1 MEGYT
6 NFTKV
11 FADEV
16 KGTAIVGDVTG
27 NSDTA
32 SLATA
37 IDKVTPENAV
47 ASSLTTALAGDNNDL
62 VFTARTK
69 GVAGDNISIA
79 YVDPEKE
86 TAEESVAV
94 TGTDIVVTL
103 RSVSS
108 TLSTAAQVIAAIEGD
123 TKADALVTVAV
134 ASGNDTGQ
142 GEVIAMA
149 ADNLE
154 NGADGTVGVKGQ
166 LVFDASYIY
175 VCTAANTI
183 ADANWKKASIS

>member
-11 FADEV
+11 FAKEFKVPDE
-16 KGTAIVGDVTG
+16 GAIVI
-27 NSDTA
+27 N
-32 SLATA
+32 
-37 IDKVTPENAV
+37 KVTPVNAV

-62 VFTARTK
+62 VFTAKIK

-86 TAEESVAV
+86 TAKESVVV

-123 TKADALVTVAV
+123 TEADALVTVAK
-134 ASGNDTGQ
+134 SGQDTGQ
-142 GEVIAMA
+142 GVVIAMA

-154 NGADGTVGVKGQ
+154 NGADGTVGIKGQ

-183 ADANWKKASIS
+183 ADSNWKKVSIA

>member
-16 KGTAIVGDVTG
+16 KGTTIVGDLTG

-37 IDKVTPENAV
+37 INKVTPKNAV
-47 ASSLTTALAGDNNDL
+47 ASSLTTALEGNNNDL

-86 TAEESVAV
+86 TAEESVVV

-108 TLSTAAQVIAAIEGD
+108 TLSTANQVIAAIEGN
-123 TKADALVTVAV
+123 AEANALVTVAK
-134 ASGNDTGQ
+134 ANENTGE
-142 GEVIAMA
+142 GVVTAMT
-149 ADNLE
+149 ADNLK

-166 LVFDASYIY
+166 LVFDDSYIY

-183 ADANWKKASIS
+183 ADTNWKKVSIS